1 MKKLWTNN
9 WKNDLQ
15 IAFLSAF
22 FAIPQAF
29 AFARLAGLPIIA
41 AVMACIIPAAIAIV
55 LSGEYFILT
64 GPSAV
69 ISIALYTG
77 LSEIAKA
84 NTIHYYEMT
93 MIITLMM
100 GVLQYLIVKT
110 KILKTLMSISY
121 WINRGTIAG
130 LGFLIIFSQFPIIFG
145 NIDHHS
151 YDFLS
156 KAYYAISHK
165 WDLLNIA
172 IFLSTFI
179 VFAIIEKI
187 KIIKNLK
194 FAIGVIIVSGVLSLL
209 KIHHFILGE
218 TSFTNIIPH
227 WNFQNITN
235 FDWFI
240 MIKISFIL
248 AIIGIMQSLLVD
260 SFLKQEGIQNI
271 NYEKESVAQGVANIF
286 SAFTTGFPVS
296 ASINRSLAHYYAG
309 AKNIHSSIYSFI
321 MIIFLVL
328 LLAPFTSLLSLP
340 SLSAMICAVAFP
352 MIKPMIDDKA
362 KDKTHITIAFCII
375 TLCAG
380 IGYSI
385 LLGILNV
392 GFQKIYQHFNK
403 NFRASKVVIEDKDF
417 LDGKKEED
425 NN

>member
-1 MKKLWTNN
+1 MKNMIFKN

-29 AFARLAGLPIIA
+29 AFARLAGLPIIS

-55 LSGEYFILT
+55 ISGEYFILT

-77 LSEIAKA
+77 LTQIATA
-84 NTIHYYEMT
+84 NTMHYYELT

-110 KILKTLMSISY
+110 KILKFLMSISY
-121 WINRGTIAG
+121 WVNRGTIAG

-145 NIDHHS
+145 NIDQNN
-151 YDFLS
+151 YNFLS
-156 KAYYAISHK
+156 KAYYAISHR
-165 WDLLNIA
+165 WDFLNIA

-179 VFAIIEKI
+179 LFAIIEKI
-187 KIIKNLK
+187 KILKNLK
-194 FAIGVIIVSGVLSLL
+194 FAIGVILVSLILYL
-209 KIHHFILGE
+209 FHIHHFTLGK
-218 TSFTNIIPH
+218 TNFTNIIPH
-227 WNFQNITN
+227 WSFENISN
-235 FDWFI
+235 IDWLI
-240 MIKISFIL
+240 MLKISFIL

-260 SFLKQEGIQNI
+260 SFLKKEGIKNI
-271 NYEKESVAQGVANIF
+271 NYEKESVAQGIANIF

-321 MIIFLVL
+321 MIVFLVL
-328 LLAPFTSLLSLP
+328 LLAPFTSMLSLP
-340 SLSAMICAVAFP
+340 ALSAMICAVAFP
-352 MIKPMIDDKA
+352 MITPMIDDKA
-362 KDKTHITIAFCII
+362 KDKTHITLAFCLI
-375 TLCAG
+375 TLFAG

-385 LLGILNV
+385 LLGIFHV
-392 GFQKIYQHFNK
+392 IIKKIYYHFDK
-403 NFRASKVVIEDKDF
+403 NFRSSSRVVIEEEHV
-417 LDGKKEED
+417 LENKEED

>member
-29 AFARLAGLPIIA
+29 AFARLAGLPIIS

-55 LSGEYFILT
+55 LSGEYFIIT

-69 ISIALYTG
+69 IAIALYTG

-84 NTIHYYEMT
+84 NTIYYYQIA

-100 GVLQYLIVKT
+100 GVLQYIIVKT
-110 KILKTLMSISY
+110 NLLNILMSISY
-121 WINRGTIAG
+121 WVNRGIIAG
-130 LGFLIIFSQFPIIFG
+130 LGFLIVFSQFPIIFG
-145 NIDHHS
+145 NIDNNH
-151 YDFLS
+151 YNFLV

-165 WDLLNIA
+165 WDLLNLS

-187 KIIKNLK
+187 KILKNLK
-194 FAIGVIIVSGVLSLL
+194 FSIGVILVSVILNLL
-209 KIHHFILGE
+209 NIHHFVLGK
-218 TSFTNIIPH
+218 TDFTNIIPH
-227 WNFQNITN
+227 WNFQKINN
-235 FDWFI
+235 FDWLI
-240 MIKISFIL
+240 IIKISFIL

-260 SFLKQEGIQNI
+260 SFLKQENIKNI
-271 NYEKESVAQGVANIF
+271 NYKRESIAQGIANIF

-321 MIIFLVL
+321 MIVFFVL
-328 LLAPFTSLLSLP
+328 LLAPFTSMLSLP
-340 SLSAMICAVAFP
+340 ALSAMICAVALP
-352 MIKPMIDDKA
+352 MIKPMIDDNA

-375 TLCAG
+375 TLVAG

-403 NFRASKVVIEDKDF
+403 NFRASKLIVEDKIC
-417 LDGKKEED
+417 LDGKKEDD